1 MPRTNRVRPDGELIA
16 TPARGLFWGNRG
28 ALHDADGTIVRY
40 SRGKN
45 WIICAL
51 EFKGRRRTLYA
62 PGRLSELFFL
72 DEATALAAGHRPCG
86 ECRSAAYRAFKSA
99 YARAHEGE
107 PASAA
112 AIDARLHADRL
123 ARRGVKCTYLA
134 DLATLPDG
142 AMIDLAGQPWL
153 VLAGNLLAWSP
164 GGYTQR
170 RARTGVGQVRVLTPR
185 ATVATLAAGFRPEL
199 HPSATARALVASPAT
214 IGARS
219 GKEH

>member
-1 MPRTNRVRPDGELIA
+1 MPRTNRVRPDGQLIA

-99 YARAHEGE
+99 CSTAHGGE
-107 PASAA
+107 PASATS
-112 AIDARLHADRL
+112 IDARLHADRL
-123 ARRGVKCTYLA
+123 AGPGVKRTYLTG
-134 DLATLPDG
+134 LATLSDG
-142 AMIDLAGQPWL
+142 AMIDLDGQPWL
-153 VLAGNLLAWSP
+153 VLGGILLAWDP
-164 GGYTQR
+164 GGYTER
-170 RARTGVGQVRVLTPR
+170 RPRRGGGQVRVLTPR
-185 ATVATLAAGFRPEL
+185 ATVASLAAGFRPGL
-199 HPSATARALVASPAT
+199 HPTATTLVRP
-214 IGARS
+214 
-219 GKEH
+219 